1 MSMSGR
7 LLRIVL
13 ILLGPALAAAACRL
27 APILNEG
34 HLSPAHTALIYGGL
48 FLPLAAGA
56 AAALSARLPACLFF
70 ILAAGLVMA
79 AQLRFLDNYFLLVIM
94 TMGINIIFA
103 SSLNLVNGYMGEF
116 SCGHGGFMCVGA
128 YVGSLISMAFF
139 TSSKLFGASLLPP
152 HLAPLL
158 FPLVLIGAGLVSALF
173 GLLVALPS
181 FRTRGDYLAIITI
194 AANYIIIS
202 LVENI
207 DFIGGPRG
215 LSGMNK
221 TVGAMREVAEM
232 PWMLIWVLTAVFA
245 SIVFLYRLVGS
256 TYGKSIPAVCQNE
269 IAAEIMGVNTD
280 RVKLTAFMVSSGLA
294 GVAGALYAHVYSYVN
309 AQAFSILKSTEALV
323 MVYMGGM
330 GSLSGV
336 IMAAAAFTLLVEG
349 LRFAIPFINSLHI
362 LPAGYEISPVWKWVL
377 IPLCLILLM
386 QFRPEGLLGN
396 RELSHFFP
404 RLNKWMKRTSSEEEP
419 DAHSGNK

>member
-1 MSMSGR
+1 VPR
-7 LLRIVL
+7 YAVKI
-13 ILLGPALAAAACRL
+13 ILLLLALALIAL
-27 APILNEG
+27 AR
-34 HLSPAHTALIYGGL
+34 PAGLELIHNTRWLL
-48 FLPLAAGA
+48 FLPLAAGLT
-56 AAALSARLPACLFF
+56 AALYFRLPAILFLL
-70 ILAAGLVMA
+70 LAAGLVMA
-79 AQLRFLDNYFLLVIM
+79 AQLKLLDNYFLIVIM
-94 TMGINIIFA
+94 SIGINVIFA

-128 YVGSLISMAFF
+128 YVGSLISMGFF
-139 TSSKLFGASLLPP
+139 TTSKIFGAPLLPP
-152 HLAPLL
+152 LLAPLL
-158 FPLVLIGAGLVSALF
+158 FPLVLLGAGLAAALF

-181 FRTRGDYLAIITI
+181 FRTRGDYLAIVTI

-215 LSGMNK
+215 LSGMGK
-221 TVGAMREVAEM
+221 TISTMREVIDL
-232 PWMLIWVLTAVFA
+232 PWLLIWVLLGVFI
-245 SIVFLYRLVGS
+245 SILFLYRLITS

-269 IAAEIMGVNTD
+269 IAAEIMGVNTNQ
-280 RVKLTAFMVSSGLA
+280 VKLSAFMISSGLA

-336 IMAAAAFTLLVEG
+336 IMAAIAFTLMIEG
-349 LRFAIPFINSLHI
+349 LRFAIPLLDSLLHSLHL
-362 LPAGYEISPVWKWVL
+362 LPSSYELSPVWKWVL

-386 QFRPEGLLGN
+386 QFRPEGLMGN
-396 RELSHFFP
+396 RELTHFFP
-404 RLNKWMKRTSSEEEP
+404 RLRKWMRRGKNS
-419 DAHSGNK
+419 A